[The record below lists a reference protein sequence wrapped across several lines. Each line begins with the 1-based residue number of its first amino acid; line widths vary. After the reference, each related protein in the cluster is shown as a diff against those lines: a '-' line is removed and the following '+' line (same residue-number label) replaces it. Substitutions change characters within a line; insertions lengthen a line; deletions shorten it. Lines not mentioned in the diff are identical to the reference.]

1 MMNNSNL
8 QMSVRD
14 VWCKMLAP
22 KIYEQCSRE
31 KGSNSRLREQLENFT
46 TCDKG

>member
-1 MMNNSNL
+1 MMNSNL
-8 QMSVRD
+8 QMSVQD

-31 KGSNSRLREQLENFT
+31 KGSNSRLREHRELHYL
-46 TCDKG
+46 